1 MATVVIRKGKM
12 FSVMA
17 PNEIAEE
24 NSDCMVA
31 VGPGQ
36 GGGLYDDLSQCGS
49 RISMSSLTL
58 DLRIFGV
65 YYALIMTERLHLF
78 A

>member
-12 FSVMA
+12 FSAMA
-17 PNEIAEE
+17 SNEIAEE

-36 GGGLYDDLSQCGS
+36 GGGLYDDPSQCGS
-49 RISMSSLTL
+49 RI
-58 DLRIFGV
+58 
-65 YYALIMTERLHLF
+65 
-78 A
+78 